1 MEEREKEK
9 RTKVQPFLRP
19 SGAAYKFDLGYFSY
33 IKYGKTVV
41 FVCNPE
47 LNGKINLNCPSFCTI
62 IFACSLKAFKL
73 IFESNMYIHIR

>member
-9 RTKVQPFLRP
+9 KTKVQPFLRP

-41 FVCNPE
+41 FVCNP
-47 LNGKINLNCPSFCTI
+47 
-62 IFACSLKAFKL
+62 L
-73 IFESNMYIHIR
+73 IYVLFSIVYFLTYK